1 MIVGTSV
8 RGVNANIG
16 KWIKASLQFS
26 GDMGEQNNS
35 RNGITSG
42 GTDADFNSLMTHLP
56 FVPGYVGGRPVIYT
70 GMENVSSGL
79 SAVRLFHLEQ
89 FRILLTIL
97 KIRQIICP

>member
-1 MIVGTSV
+1 
-8 RGVNANIG
+8 
-16 KWIKASLQFS
+16 
-26 GDMGEQNNS
+26 MGEQNNS

-79 SAVRLFHLEQ
+79 SAVRLFHFGAVQDSPDNTQNQTNNMSINGSLEYD
-89 FRILLTIL
+89 FGWSKWL
-97 KIRQIICP
+97 KGL